1 MRRFAPLL
9 LLPLLVAGLNGCKR
23 GGGAGDDSGPFP
35 GAPIV
40 VISID
45 TLRSDHLPAYGYD
58 GVETPAIDA
67 LRRDAILYERAYSH
81 TPLTLPSHVSLLTGQ
96 LPTRHGVR
104 DNIGYDFDANAHPYL
119 PKILREAGYATGGA
133 VSAYVLRGETGLG
146 TAFDFYEDGVS
157 WRPTEVMGNS
167 QRSGRETARLA
178 LDWLRTLESKSES
191 KPFFL
196 FLHLYEPHT
205 PYAPPEPFA
214 ARYRASP
221 YDGEIA
227 EADAVVGQIL
237 DELKERGLYDKS
249 IIVLLSDH
257 GEGLGDHGEAEHG
270 IFLYREALQVPL
282 LVKLP
287 DARRGGTSV
296 AAPAQLVDLP
306 PTLLRLIGREV
317 PTGQM
322 AMDGGSLLD
331 IETGGKQGASE
342 RVIYAET
349 FYPRL
354 HFGWSELTSVIRG
367 PMQYIDAPRPEL
379 YDLVADPRQTRNVL
393 EQERRT
399 YAALRGAVEKL
410 EAPLAAPSQV
420 DAETASRLASL
431 GYLAGGASATDGPLA
446 DPKDR
451 IHTLRDFGEA
461 MSLFAQQRFAEAVP
475 RLERLVAE
483 NPNMADAWENLAQS
497 LQKVGRQDDA
507 LAAFKKAMETSGG
520 AAHIAIAT
528 GGLLLEMKR
537 YDEARQHAE
546 LALPTSPAGARGL
559 LSQIAMAQGDLAAA
573 ESQARQ
579 AVEAE
584 GSKDR
589 IMPRIVLAQTLQK
602 QGKLEDALRETQGA
616 VDDVGRLPGNPKFSG
631 LFFLHGDLLAR
642 LGREAEAE
650 RAFLR
655 EIQDFPSNPYP
666 YTRLS
671 VLYASQ
677 NRPAEA
683 VGILRTMVDRNNT
696 PLAYAEAVRTLR
708 TLGDVQGAA
717 RLLQYARQ
725 QHPGSKELREM

>member
-9 LLPLLVAGLNGCKR
+9 LLPLLGLVAGLSGCKR
-23 GGGAGDDSGPFP
+23 GGGAGDGAGETGPFP

-67 LRRDAILYERAYSH
+67 LRQDAILFERAYSH

-104 DNIGYDFDANAHPYL
+104 DNIGYDFDAAAHPYL

-178 LDWLRTLESKSES
+178 LDWLRTLESTSES

-205 PYAPPEPFA
+205 PYTPPEPFA

-227 EADAVVGQIL
+227 EADAVVGQVL

-306 PTLLRLIGREV
+306 PTLLRLAGREV
-317 PTGQM
+317 PQG
-322 AMDGGSLLD
+322 MDGGSLLD
-331 IETGGKQGASE
+331 LEKEGAPE
-342 RVIYAET
+342 RDVYAET

-431 GYLAGGASATDGPLA
+431 GYLAGGASATDGPLP

-461 MSLFAQQRFAEAVP
+461 MALFTQQRFAEAVP

-483 NPNMADAWENLAQS
+483 NPSMADAWENLAQS

-507 LAAFKKAMETSGG
+507 LAAYKKAMETSGG

-642 LGREAEAE
+642 LGRDAEAE

-655 EIQDFPSNPYP
+655 EVQDFPSNPYP

-725 QHPGSKELREM
+725 QHPGSRELQQM

>member
-9 LLPLLVAGLNGCKR
+9 LLPLLGLAAGLAGC
-23 GGGAGDDSGPFP
+23 GDDDAGDAGSFP

-40 VISID
+40 IISID

-67 LRRDAILYERAYSH
+67 LRQDAILYERAYSH
-81 TPLTLPSHVSLLTGQ
+81 TPLTLPSHVSLFTGR

-104 DNIGYDFDANAHPYL
+104 DNIGYDFDASKHPYL

-133 VSAYVLRGETGLG
+133 VSAYVLRGATGMG
-146 TAFDFYEDGVS
+146 DSFDFYEDGVS

-178 LDWLRTLESKSES
+178 LDWLRSVESR
-191 KPFFL
+191 PFFL
-196 FLHLYEPHT
+196 FLHMYEPHT
-205 PYAPPEPFA
+205 PYTPPEPFA

-287 DARRGGTSV
+287 ESRRGGTSV

-306 PTLLRLIGREV
+306 PTLLRLTGLEV

-331 IETGGKQGASE
+331 IEKEGAPE

-367 PMQYIDAPRPEL
+367 PMQYIDAPRAEL
-379 YDLVADPRQTRNVL
+379 YDLIADPRQTRNVL

-399 YAALRGAVEKL
+399 YAALRAALQKL

-420 DAETASRLASL
+420 DAETAERLASL
-431 GYLAGGASATDGPLA
+431 GYLAGGASATDGPLP

-451 IHTLRDFGEA
+451 IHTLRDLGEA
-461 MSLFAQQRFAEAVP
+461 MALFSQQRFAEAVP

-520 AAHIAIAT
+520 AAHVAIAT
-528 GGLLLEMKR
+528 GSLLLEMKR

-546 LALPTSPAGARGL
+546 IALPTSPAGARGL
-559 LSQIAMAQGDLAAA
+559 LSQIAMAEGDLAAA

-579 AVEAE
+579 AIEAE

-683 VGILRTMVDRNNT
+683 VGILRTMVDRNDT

-708 TLGDVQGAA
+708 TLGDVQGAT

>member
-1 MRRFAPLL
+1 M
-9 LLPLLVAGLNGCKR
+9 
-23 GGGAGDDSGPFP
+23 
-35 GAPIV
+35 
-40 VISID
+40 ISID
-45 TLRSDHLPAYGYD
+45 TLRSDHLPAYGYQ

-67 LRRDAILYERAYSH
+67 LRQDAILFERAYSH

-104 DNIGYDFDANAHPYL
+104 DNIGYDFDAAAHPYL
-119 PKILREAGYATGGA
+119 PKLLREAGYATGGA
-133 VSAYVLRGETGLG
+133 VSAYVLRGATGLG
-146 TAFDFYEDGVS
+146 TGFDFYEDGVS

-178 LDWLRTLESKSES
+178 LDWLRTLESRAES

-196 FLHLYEPHT
+196 FLHMYEPHT

-227 EADAVVGQIL
+227 EADAIVGQVL

-296 AAPAQLVDLP
+296 AAPAQLVDLS
-306 PTLLRLIGREV
+306 PTLLRLAGREV

-331 IETGGKQGASE
+331 LAKEGAAE
-342 RVIYAET
+342 RVVYAET

-367 PMQYIDAPRPEL
+367 RMQYIDAPRPEL
-379 YDLVADPRQTRNVL
+379 YDLIADPRQTRNVL

-399 YAALRGAVEKL
+399 YAALRDAVTKL

-420 DAETASRLASL
+420 DAETAGRLASL
-431 GYLAGGASATDGPLA
+431 GYLAGGASATDGPLP

-451 IHTLRDFGEA
+451 IHTLGDFGEA
-461 MSLFAQQRFAEAVP
+461 MTLFTQQRYAEAVP
-475 RLERLVAE
+475 LLERLVAE
-483 NPNMADAWENLAQS
+483 NPNMSDAWENLAQS

-507 LAAFKKAMETSGG
+507 LAAFKRAMETSGG

-528 GGLLLEMKR
+528 GSLLLEMKR

-559 LSQIAMAQGDLAAA
+559 LSQIAMAEGDLAAA
-573 ESQARQ
+573 ESEARQ
-579 AVEAE
+579 AIASE

-677 NRPAEA
+677 GQSAEA
-683 VGILRTMVDRNNT
+683 VKILRTMVERNDT

-708 TLGDVQGAA
+708 TLGDVQGAS

-725 QHPGSKELREM
+725 QHPESKELREM

>member
-9 LLPLLVAGLNGCKR
+9 LLPLLAAGLTGLAGCR
-23 GGGAGDDSGPFP
+23 GGAGDDAGPFP

-40 VISID
+40 ILSID

-81 TPLTLPSHVSLLTGQ
+81 TPLTLPSHVSLFTGQ

-104 DNIGYDFDANAHPYL
+104 DNVGYDFDASKHPYL
-119 PKILREAGYATGGA
+119 PALLKEAGYATGGA
-133 VSAYVLRGETGLG
+133 VSAYVLRGETGMG
-146 TAFDFYEDGVS
+146 TGFDFYEDGVS

-167 QRSGRETARLA
+167 QRSGRETVRLA
-178 LDWLRTLESKSES
+178 LDWLRSVES

-196 FLHLYEPHT
+196 FLHMYEPHT

-214 ARYRASP
+214 SRYRSAP

-227 EADAVVGQIL
+227 EADAIVGQVL
-237 DELKERGLYDKS
+237 DELKARGLYDKS

-287 DARRGGTSV
+287 DSRRAGTSV

-306 PTLLRLIGREV
+306 PTLLRLTGREV

-331 IETGGKQGASE
+331 LEREGQEGAPE
-342 RVIYAET
+342 RDIYAET

-367 PMQYIDAPRPEL
+367 RMQYIDAPRPEL

-399 YAALRGAVEKL
+399 YAALRAAVDKL

-431 GYLAGGASATDGPLA
+431 GYLAGGASTADGPLP
-446 DPKDR
+446 DPKDK

-461 MSLFAQQRFAEAVP
+461 MTLFTQQRFAEAIP

-507 LAAFKKAMETSGG
+507 LAAYKRAMETSNG

-537 YDEARQHAE
+537 YGEAREHAE

-559 LSQIAMAQGDLAAA
+559 LSQIAMAEGDLSAA
-573 ESQARQ
+573 EREARQ
-579 AVEAE
+579 AMESE

-602 QGKLEDALRETQGA
+602 QGKLEEALRETQGA

-642 LGREAEAE
+642 MGRDAEAE
-650 RAFLR
+650 RAFAR

-677 NRPAEA
+677 GRSREA
-683 VGILRTMVDRNNT
+683 VGILRTLVERNDT
-696 PLAYAEAVRTLR
+696 PLAYAEAVKTLR
-708 TLGDVQGAA
+708 TLGDAQGAA

-725 QHPGSKELREM
+725 QHPESKELREM

>member
-1 MRRFAPLL
+1 MRRCAPLL
-9 LLPLLVAGLNGCKR
+9 LLPLLGLAAGLTACGR
-23 GGGAGDDSGPFP
+23 GGDDAGPFP

-40 VISID
+40 MISID

-81 TPLTLPSHVSLLTGQ
+81 TPLTLPAHVSLLTGR

-104 DNIGYDFDANAHPYL
+104 DNIGYDFDASKHPYL
-119 PKILREAGYATGGA
+119 PALLREAGYATGGA
-133 VSAYVLRGETGLG
+133 VSAYVLRGATGMG
-146 TAFDFYEDGVS
+146 DSFDFYEDGVS

-178 LDWLRTLESKSES
+178 LDWLRTLESPSS

-205 PYAPPEPFA
+205 PYTPPEPFA

-227 EADAVVGQIL
+227 EADAIVGQIL

-287 DARRGGTSV
+287 DSRRGGTSV

-306 PTLLRLIGREV
+306 PTLLRLTGREI
-317 PTGQM
+317 PTGPM

-331 IETGGKQGASE
+331 LEKEGIPE

-354 HFGWSELTSVIRG
+354 HFGWSELTSVISGR
-367 PMQYIDAPRPEL
+367 MQYIDAPRPEL
-379 YDLVADPRQTRNVL
+379 YDVVADPRQTRNVL
-393 EQERRT
+393 EQERRA
-399 YAALRGAVEKL
+399 YAALREAVEKL

-431 GYLAGGASATDGPLA
+431 GYLAGGASATDGPLP

-461 MSLFAQQRFAEAVP
+461 MTLFTQQRFTEAIP
-475 RLERLVAE
+475 LLERLVAE
-483 NPNMADAWENLAQS
+483 NPKMADAWENLAQS
-497 LQKVGRQDDA
+497 LQRVGRQDDA
-507 LAAFKKAMETSGG
+507 LAAFKQAMEASGG
-520 AAHIAIAT
+520 AAHVAIAT

-546 LALPTSPAGARGL
+546 IALPTSPAGARGL
-559 LSQIAMAQGDLAAA
+559 LSQIAMAEGDLSAA
-573 ESQARQ
+573 ESEARQ

-616 VDDVGRLPGNPKFSG
+616 VDDVGRLPDSPKFSG